1 MFLSPQRWMKTVNQQ
16 VALQELQTW
25 VDSAET
31 RLEELRTRSSPTEPS
46 QHLKDCRV
54 IRTDGLRRNPRH
66 FQMLHF
72 PRLLLRIFKRR

>member
-1 MFLSPQRWMKTVNQQ
+1 MLSQQ

-31 RLEELRTRSSPTEPS
+31 RLEELQTRSSPADLS
-46 QHLKDCRV
+46 QRLKDCRV
-54 IRTDGLRRNPRH
+54 IRIDGLRLNPQQ

-72 PRLLLRIFKRR
+72 PCLPLRIFKRR